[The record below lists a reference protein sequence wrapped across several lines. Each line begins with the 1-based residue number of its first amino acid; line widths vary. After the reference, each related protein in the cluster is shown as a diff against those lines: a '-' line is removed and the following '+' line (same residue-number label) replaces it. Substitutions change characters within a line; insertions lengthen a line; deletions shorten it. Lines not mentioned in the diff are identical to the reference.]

1 MKLALALLT
10 FSAIALLAT
19 AMDDDLPNLLN
30 PRLDIYTAGQ
40 PTEKGFQKLA
50 AMGVK
55 SVINVLPEKE
65 CISGEKDMVQKNNME
80 YHSFPFDPGSIK
92 LETVQKFGELLR
104 SQKTPVLIHCST
116 GNHVGGMWFAYR
128 VLVDKAPLAIALKE
142 ARLIGLKPQ
151 MEDAIFNWVV
161 DEREKLVS
169 TPVTTS

>member
-30 PRLDIYTAGQ
+30 PRIDIYTAGQ
-40 PTEKGFQKLA
+40 PTEEGFQKVA

-55 SVINVLPEKE
+55 SVINLLPEKE
-65 CISGEKDMVQKNNME
+65 CISGEATMVQKNKME
-80 YHSFPFDPGSIK
+80 YHSFPFNPATIK
-92 LETVQKFGELLR
+92 LETVQQFGELLR
-104 SQKTPVLIHCST
+104 SQEKPVLIHCST

-128 VLVDKAPLAIALKE
+128 VLVERAPLAIALKE
-142 ARLIGLKPQ
+142 ARQIGLKPQ